1 MNPLKAKWAL
11 LRDRFNAY
19 SQRERALLAG
29 AVIGGGLLLGFS
41 LLIDPNLARARM
53 LQKTAEQ
60 ARVELAAAQA
70 QLQTVKAQLQLDP
83 DASRRAEIAALR
95 NDLSRVEASLKKL
108 ENGLV
113 APEQMNVLLER
124 LLARHVSL
132 KLLSFKSLAPINL
145 AEAVADAGKSGEAPK
160 MMQLPSP
167 ASGLYKHG
175 VELRLEG
182 SYSDLHAWVA
192 QLEAAPQKVLW
203 GEVRFV
209 VTEYPRAV
217 LSLTV
222 YTLSLEKSW
231 LAI

>member
-1 MNPLKAKWAL
+1 MNPLQAKWAL

-19 SQRERALLAG
+19 SQRERGLLAG
-29 AVIGGGLLLGFS
+29 AAIGGVVLLGFS
-41 LLIDPNLARARM
+41 LLIDPNLARARV
-53 LQKTAEQ
+53 LQKTADQ
-60 ARVELAAAQA
+60 ARAELAAAQT
-70 QLQTVKAQLQLDP
+70 QLQMVKTQLQVDP
-83 DASRRAEIAALR
+83 DASRRVEITALR
-95 NDLSRVEASLKKL
+95 NDLASVEAALKNL

-113 APEQMNVLLER
+113 APEQMNALLER

-132 KLLSFKSLAPINL
+132 KLLSFKSLTPINL
-145 AEAVADAGKSGEAPK
+145 AEAVADAGKPADGQKSLVPSSAP
-160 MMQLPSP
+160 
-167 ASGLYKHG
+167 GLYKHG

-203 GEVRFV
+203 GDVRFV
-209 VTEYPRAV
+209 VAEYPRAV

>member
-1 MNPLKAKWAL
+1 MNPLSAKWAL
-11 LRDRFNAY
+11 LRERFNAQ
-19 SQRERALLAG
+19 SHRERGLLAG
-29 AVIGGGLLLGFS
+29 AAIGGALLLGFS
-41 LLIDPNLARARM
+41 LFIEPNLVRVRVLEKTADLARA
-53 LQKTAEQ
+53 
-60 ARVELAAAQA
+60 ELAAAQT
-70 QLQTVKAQLQLDP
+70 QLQIVNTQLQLDP
-83 DASRRAEIAALR
+83 DAPRRAEITALR
-95 NDLSRVEASLKKL
+95 NDLANVDASLKKL

-113 APEQMNVLLER
+113 APEQMNALLER

-132 KLLSFKSLAPINL
+132 KLLSFKSLTPINL
-145 AEAVADAGKSGEAPK
+145 AEAVADAAKPADEQKRLVSPSAP
-160 MMQLPSP
+160 
-167 ASGLYKHG
+167 GLYKHG

-203 GEVRFV
+203 GDVRFV
-209 VTEYPRAV
+209 VVEYPRAV

>member
-1 MNPLKAKWAL
+1 MNSLQAKWAL

-19 SQRERALLAG
+19 SQRERGLLAG
-29 AVIGGGLLLGFS
+29 AAIGGVLLLGFS
-41 LLIDPNLARARM
+41 LLIDPNLARVRV
-53 LQKTAEQ
+53 LQKTADQ
-60 ARVELAAAQA
+60 ARTELAAAQA
-70 QLQTVKAQLQLDP
+70 QLQMVKAQLKVDP
-83 DASRRAEIAALR
+83 NASRRAEIAALK
-95 NDLSRVEASLKKL
+95 NDLASVDASLKKL

-113 APEQMNVLLER
+113 APEQMNALLER

-132 KLLSFKSLAPINL
+132 KLLSFKSLTPTNL
-145 AEAVADAGKSGEAPK
+145 AEAVAEGDKSADGQKARIPSSAP
-160 MMQLPSP
+160 
-167 ASGLYKHG
+167 GLYKHG

-203 GEVRFV
+203 GDVRFV
-209 VTEYPRAV
+209 VAEYPRAV
-217 LSLTV
+217 LTLTV

>member
-1 MNPLKAKWAL
+1 
-11 LRDRFNAY
+11 
-19 SQRERALLAG
+19 
-29 AVIGGGLLLGFS
+29 V
-41 LLIDPNLARARM
+41 
-53 LQKTAEQ
+53 LQKTADQ
-60 ARVELAAAQA
+60 ARTELVAAQA
-70 QLQTVKAQLQLDP
+70 QLQTIKAQLQVDP
-83 DASRRAEIAALR
+83 DAPRRAEIAALR
-95 NDLSRVEASLKKL
+95 NDLSNVETSLKKL

-113 APEQMNVLLER
+113 APEQMNALLER

-132 KLLSFKSLAPINL
+132 KLLSFKSLTPINL
-145 AEAVADAGKSGEAPK
+145 AEAVAGAGKPADEMKRLVSSSAP
-160 MMQLPSP
+160 
-167 ASGLYKHG
+167 GLYKHG

-209 VTEYPRAV
+209 VAEYPRAV